1 MTTRGDQ
8 PGRHDGAPDLPARP
22 VMVLVAPQMGE
33 NIGAAARAMW
43 NFGLD
48 RMRLVGPRDGWPNPK
63 AVAMASGAGRLLD
76 EAAIHATTEDAVADL
91 DHVYATTARRR
102 GLTKPVLTPAEAM
115 GDALE
120 RIRRGQRVGFLF
132 GPERS
137 GLANEDVAL
146 AGTIVSIP
154 TNPAFSS
161 LNLAQSVLLLAYEWG
176 RVTDLTPPAVNP
188 EMERRPASRAEVTAL
203 TRRWEEALERAGWFW
218 PEEKAEG
225 MRLGLRNMLARLD
238 LTDRDVRTL
247 HGMVK
252 ALADALP
259 PEGRRPGPRKRGAGG
274 D

>member
-1 MTTRGDQ
+1 MTTGSDRAGE
-8 PGRHDGAPDLPARP
+8 RTAPDLPASP

-76 EAAIHATTEDAVADL
+76 EAVIHETTEAAVADL

-102 GLTKPVLTPAEAM
+102 GLTKPVLAPAEAM
-115 GDALE
+115 ADALD
-120 RIRRGQRVGFLF
+120 RIRRGARVGFLF
-132 GPERS
+132 GPERA
-137 GLANEDVAL
+137 GLANGDVAL

-176 RVTDLTPPAVNP
+176 RVTELSPPAVNP
-188 EMERRPASRAEVTAL
+188 AMERRPASRAEVAAL

-218 PEEKAEG
+218 PVEKAEG

-247 HGMVK
+247 HGMIK

-259 PEGRRPGPRKRGAGG
+259 SEGRRPGPRRKAPDGR
-274 D
+274 